1 MWCAVVEGL
10 KRQKA
15 VTFETRKKE
24 MRKQSLEAA
33 VVFSRTAVNG
43 TYCIQIEARD
53 DDKKATN
60 KQVNNNANKK
70 SVLLPRKYFVSH

>member
-1 MWCAVVEGL
+1 
-10 KRQKA
+10 
-15 VTFETRKKE
+15 

-60 KQVNNNANKK
+60 KQINNNANKK
-70 SVLLPRKYFVSH
+70 KCSAAKKILYFSLA